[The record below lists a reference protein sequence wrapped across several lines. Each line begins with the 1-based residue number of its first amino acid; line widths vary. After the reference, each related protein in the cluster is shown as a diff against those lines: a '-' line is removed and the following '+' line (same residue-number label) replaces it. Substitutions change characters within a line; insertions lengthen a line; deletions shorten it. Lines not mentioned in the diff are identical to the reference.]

1 MIRAYN
7 FILVLY
13 LSIFLLIHYL
23 FAIQQ
28 LSSVFLVGLSLLL
41 VFPLRRLDTLLALA
55 IASSPLVLALEVSGI
70 RSYWLVAVAPILVG
84 GIYGLLV
91 LARKVVLPRPE
102 QAQLAAFW
110 NTVVDGLVVIDER
123 GTIISVNPATERIFG
138 YGSEELVG
146 CNVKKL
152 MPAHY
157 AGEHDGYLSAY
168 NQTADAKIIGIGRE
182 VSGRKKNGEEFPLY
196 LAVNKFEVDGKRRY
210 GGILR
215 DLTADHLS
223 RKELIAAKE
232 VAESA
237 SLSKSVFLGSMSHEV
252 RTPLN
257 AIVGFT
263 QLLEMGL
270 VRGDT
275 PERRSEYLG
284 HISRSAD
291 HLLGLLNSILDFA
304 RMEAGQQML
313 RKDSL
318 SVQGVMDDCRSMVE
332 PIAAD
337 YGVTLKQENK
347 LSDSVTVCADLVG
360 LRQSLVNLLT
370 NAIKYNHRGGSVV
383 LSAVALEAG
392 CIRFRV
398 TDTGAG
404 IPADKFDKMFEP
416 FNRLGREGMAPEGTG
431 IGLSI
436 AKTAV
441 ERMGGKLGFESTV
454 GIGSSFWIDLP
465 ESEEIF
471 AADTND
477 AKDRAEAVAANNPKP
492 EQTKISARVLYVE
505 DNPDNV
511 ILMQRFFRDVLEMP
525 LLTVVSAEEG
535 LELVSGS
542 QVDLILMD
550 LSLPGMDG
558 FEAQA
563 KLAADKVTKG
573 IPVVAVSADANPRT
587 IQRAMNTGFRKFITK
602 PFDLA
607 ETKVAIESLLQD
619 ADALKSRGK
628 LH

>member
-7 FILVLY
+7 FVLLLY

-23 FAIQQ
+23 FTIQQ
-28 LSSVFLVGLSLLL
+28 LSAVFLAGLSLLL
-41 VFPLRRLDTLLALA
+41 VFPLRRLDTVLVLA
-55 IASSPLVLALEVSGI
+55 IAGSPLVLALEVSGV
-70 RSYWLVAVAPILVG
+70 RSYWLVAVAAILMG

-91 LARKVVLPRPE
+91 LARRVGSPRPE

-110 NTVVDGLVVIDER
+110 NTVVDGLVVIDDR

-232 VAESA
+232 VAENA

-318 SVQGVMDDCRSMVE
+318 SVQGVMDDCLSMVE

-347 LSDSVTVCADLVG
+347 LSDTIAVCADLVG

-465 ESEEIF
+465 ESEEL
-471 AADTND
+471 APAETKGGAQAMPAD
-477 AKDRAEAVAANNPKP
+477 NPKP
-492 EQTKISARVLYVE
+492 EKNKISARVLYVE

-535 LELVSGS
+535 LDLVAGAK
-542 QVDLILMD
+542 VDLILMD

-563 KLAADKVTKG
+563 KLAADKGTRG

-607 ETKVAIESLLQD
+607 ETKVAIESLLKD
-619 ADALKSRGK
+619 ADAPEGWNK